1 MTTIIDLRSGEPV
14 ITTEP
19 PLDCTDGIFRVRYSG
34 HSGGAVET
42 EFGGFPSMDWRSIP
56 EAELVRLGLPTNAHD
71 WTTTVCLGCG
81 RVIAYTG
88 LPEGDFRGFA
98 FGWREGR
105 LVEID
110 RWSGY
115 TVDFEQLATGYRP
128 QPRRRP
134 CPSRYTFEP
143 DRPQE

>member
-19 PLDCTDGIFRVRYSG
+19 PLDSPNFIFRTRFNG
-34 HSGGAVET
+34 CDGGAVIPEIGS
-42 EFGGFPSMDWRSIP
+42 ELYLEWGRIP
-56 EAELVRLGLPTNAHD
+56 EADRVRLGLPTYARD
-71 WTTTVCLGCG
+71 WSSTVTSACG

-88 LPEGDFRGFA
+88 LPEGGYRGFA

-105 LVEID
+105 LVEIE

-115 TVDFEQLATGYRP
+115 IVEFEQLATGYRP
-128 QPRRRP
+128 RPRP
-134 CPSRYTFEP
+134 ARYLFEP